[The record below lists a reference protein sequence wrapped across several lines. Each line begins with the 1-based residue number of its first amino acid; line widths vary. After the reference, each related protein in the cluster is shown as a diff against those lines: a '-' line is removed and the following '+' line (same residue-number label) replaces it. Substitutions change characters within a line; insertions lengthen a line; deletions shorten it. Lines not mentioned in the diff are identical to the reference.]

1 MQLRRDHERD
11 RAQDLR
17 VAALRAQAP
26 ETTKLEGL
34 IWSFAEMHVIDSY
47 ERVAAIAATVSA
59 WADKGH
65 NVNAPEALI
74 VVEAAFLA
82 AGIRL

>member
-11 RAQDLR
+11 RAHDLR

-34 IWSFAEMHVIDSY
+34 IWSLAEMHSTATY
-47 ERVAAIAATVSA
+47 ERVASIAATVSA
-59 WADKGH
+59 WADTGH
-65 NVNAPEALI
+65 NVNGPEALI
-74 VVEAAFLA
+74 VVEAAFRA